1 MNIAF
6 VFPIPRLEVAPDDP
20 VVALAVAVLDEEVLL
35 SAREILQLAL
45 DDRGATDVDPPISTI
60 KQAMQIT

>member
-1 MNIAF
+1 MRPGAG
-6 VFPIPRLEVAPDDP
+6 RLEVAPDDP